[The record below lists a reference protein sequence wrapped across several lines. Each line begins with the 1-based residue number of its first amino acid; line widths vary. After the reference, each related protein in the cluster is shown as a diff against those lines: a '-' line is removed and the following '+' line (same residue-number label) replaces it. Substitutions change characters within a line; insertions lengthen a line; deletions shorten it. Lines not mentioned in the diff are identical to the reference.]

1 LDPEN
6 PVLLNNFARFLGDN
20 KKKQEEFNTEI
31 DKALLLAPNKYDYC
45 NYLANKG
52 WGLYKF
58 GHYQKALE
66 ILQQAW
72 DSAPFK
78 IFNIKYRLDEVKETV
93 DRQK

>member
-1 LDPEN
+1 
-6 PVLLNNFARFLGDN
+6 
-20 KKKQEEFNTEI
+20 
-31 DKALLLAPNKYDYC
+31 
-45 NYLANKG
+45 LANKG